1 MARPPQSVACDAK
14 ACARCPHD
22 DRPSP
27 PSQRLIKRVDKQNGF
42 IIVQNIAGW
51 TTSKRGFPRKAYIT
65 QGPQGPPKGMVN
77 MALTRNQRR
86 KAKARR
92 DALKACDAHNTALVL
107 KQRAIRDEN
116 LTRVNR
122 RERTEGMISS
132 VYRGEYAARAVG
144 KGVSR

>member
-1 MARPPQSVACDAK
+1 
-14 ACARCPHD
+14 
-22 DRPSP
+22 
-27 PSQRLIKRVDKQNGF
+27 
-42 IIVQNIAGW
+42 
-51 TTSKRGFPRKAYIT
+51 
-65 QGPQGPPKGMVN
+65 MVN

-107 KQRAIRDEN
+107 KRRAIRDEN